1 MVGPGEKR
9 AAQDENEM
17 GWKPTSTHGGRP
29 IIRRRDH
36 ARAIFQSAGPRFP
49 ISSPPDRAATISH
62 ISTVYCVNYEPTT
75 SEPRSILAGRFV
87 PGSFSCFLLPASG
100 KAQPPRQ
107 ASGLDR

>member
-9 AAQDENEM
+9 AAQDEM
-17 GWKPTSTHGGRP
+17 GWKPTSTAGRP

-62 ISTVYCVNYEPTT
+62 LLWYCVNYEPTT

-87 PGSFSCFLLPASG
+87 PGSFSCFLLPERPSHLG
-100 KAQPPRQ
+100 RPPV
-107 ASGLDR
+107 